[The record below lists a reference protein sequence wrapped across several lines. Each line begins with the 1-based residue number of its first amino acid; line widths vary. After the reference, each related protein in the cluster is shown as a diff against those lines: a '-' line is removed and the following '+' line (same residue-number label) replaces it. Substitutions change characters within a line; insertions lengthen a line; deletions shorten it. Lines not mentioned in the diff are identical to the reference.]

1 MAFLRNSVTLKR
13 TRENLA
19 SAVVAVGV
27 ALIPALSA
35 ADEYTPALRDVLRQ
49 AKEEGSVRIF
59 LGSGRYPQSAA
70 DALSAAF
77 EEKFGFPL
85 ETEFASLGAHPP
97 TVNKLAA
104 EARLGIEPPAD
115 LFPTAER
122 LLEVLRKAG
131 AVEPTDWAALGVPE
145 SRISERGDAVY
156 VWAHPRTV
164 IYNTDLVAP
173 EDVPHSY
180 LDLLNP
186 KFKGSIVAPSFGSA
200 FAGLSMILGEQE
212 TYDFVRKLVE
222 EQNLMLVQTYSD
234 VTTKVANGEYAIA
247 YGLNADSLGH
257 VEKGAP
263 IANAPLEKVWAS
275 TNFGAVLKNAANPA
289 AAKALGY
296 FICCTEEG
304 MKAIY
309 EQTNRGT
316 FDVPDT
322 ELHEIGGGG
331 KQVLPTFE
339 FSTEKELP
347 ISQNLSKI
355 LTGN

>member
-115 LFPTAER
+115 LFRPPNACSKSCARRVPSSRQTGQRWACRNHASRNVVTPSMCGRIRER
-122 LLEVLRKAG
+122 
-131 AVEPTDWAALGVPE
+131 
-145 SRISERGDAVY
+145 
-156 VWAHPRTV
+156 
-164 IYNTDLVAP
+164 
-173 EDVPHSY
+173 
-180 LDLLNP
+180 
-186 KFKGSIVAPSFGSA
+186 
-200 FAGLSMILGEQE
+200 
-212 TYDFVRKLVE
+212 
-222 EQNLMLVQTYSD
+222 
-234 VTTKVANGEYAIA
+234 
-247 YGLNADSLGH
+247 
-257 VEKGAP
+257 
-263 IANAPLEKVWAS
+263 
-275 TNFGAVLKNAANPA
+275 
-289 AAKALGY
+289 
-296 FICCTEEG
+296 
-304 MKAIY
+304 
-309 EQTNRGT
+309 
-316 FDVPDT
+316 
-322 ELHEIGGGG
+322 
-331 KQVLPTFE
+331 
-339 FSTEKELP
+339 
-347 ISQNLSKI
+347 
-355 LTGN
+355 